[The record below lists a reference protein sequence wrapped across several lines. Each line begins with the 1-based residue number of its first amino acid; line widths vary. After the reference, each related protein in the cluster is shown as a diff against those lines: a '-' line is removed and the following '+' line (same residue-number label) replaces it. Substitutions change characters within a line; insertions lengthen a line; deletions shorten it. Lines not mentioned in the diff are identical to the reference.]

1 MPFRPPRPSALGR
14 RGQESA
20 PFELLVA
27 VVIMTFVILLGY
39 RALDQVSEIKCKGE
53 MEGELE
59 KLKTTL
65 ENIVKQKGKENL
77 NFFPPTCYADKEAKI
92 LIKGF
97 EDERICAAYCGGSRR
112 SCTLLSYAT
121 PKFSLNKCLRVSI
134 NTTFGSGDTC
144 SGQEVSDPA
153 AFEAVDFKTDQGVGH
168 GSYILVSK
176 FDLTG
181 SYPIICAY
189 RRKNN

>member
-1 MPFRPPRPSALGR
+1 MLCLGSR

-27 VVIMTFVILLGY
+27 VIIMTFVILLGY

-53 MEGELE
+53 VEGELE

-77 NFFPPTCYADKEAKI
+77 NLFLPSCSPDKETKV

-97 EDERICAAYCGGSRR
+97 EDERICAAFCGGSRR
-112 SCTLLSYAT
+112 SCSLLSFSS
-121 PKFSLNKCLRVSI
+121 PKFTLNKCLRISI

-153 AFEAVDFKTDQGVGH
+153 DFEPRDFKADQGIDNGN
-168 GSYILVSK
+168 YILVSK

-181 SYPIICAY
+181 SYPIVCAY

>member
-1 MPFRPPRPSALGR
+1 MPFPKLGR

-39 RALDQVSEIKCKGE
+39 RALQQVADIKCKGE
-53 MEGELE
+53 AEGQLE
-59 KLKTTL
+59 NLKTTL

-77 NFFPPTCYADKEAKI
+77 SFFAPVCSTAKDTKI
-92 LIKGF
+92 QVKGF
-97 EDERICAAYCGGSRR
+97 EDERICAAFCGGSRR
-112 SCTLLSYAT
+112 SCTLLTYST
-121 PKFSLNKCLRVSI
+121 SKFSLTKCLRISI
-134 NTTFGSGDTC
+134 NTTFGLGETC
-144 SGQEVSDPA
+144 TGQEVSDPA
-153 AFEAVDFKTDQGVGH
+153 NYDAIDLKADAGIENGN
-168 GSYILVSK
+168 YIMVSK

-189 RRKNN
+189 KRKIN